1 MGGHADVGQV
11 PEVRLP
17 LVQLVG
23 GRANV
28 EEEDGGVAVDEP
40 VAVDDLDA
48 LRSKG
53 LEGLLEGELCGLLHF
68 YLSAHQLLV
77 EWADEKVA
85 VAQLLNGRLRLG
97 ANYRVDAAHCE
108 HRREIE
114 SVLVSRKQRQN
125 REH

>member
-1 MGGHADVGQV
+1 MAWDANVRQV

-17 LVQLVG
+17 LVQFVG

-40 VAVDDLDA
+40 VAVDDFDA
-48 LRSKG
+48 LGSEG
-53 LEGLLEGELCGLLHF
+53 LEGLLEGQFGGLLHF
-68 YLSAHQLLV
+68 HLGAHQLLV

-97 ANYRVDAAHCE
+97 ANHRVDAAHCE
-108 HRREIE
+108 Q
-114 SVLVSRKQRQN
+114 K
-125 REH
+125 